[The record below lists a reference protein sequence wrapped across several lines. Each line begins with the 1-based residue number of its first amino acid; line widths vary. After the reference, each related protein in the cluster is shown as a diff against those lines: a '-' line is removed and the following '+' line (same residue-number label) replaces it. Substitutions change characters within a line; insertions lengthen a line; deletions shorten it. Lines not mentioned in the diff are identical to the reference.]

1 MGIAPARR
9 LPMPCRI
16 ALPFHLQYRPLPLL
30 QVADDVPFEVLEALK
45 RDGTGPVGKAAREAA
60 WAAQVGEKSSMGCT
74 GGSGEGQHSAAQVTG
89 GVRRARSGEQ
99 ETILCHSVQ
108 MVLPAHYI
116 ATIDAVG
123 RLCPGAV
130 AVVSLAFAPP
140 FLYVVSPA
148 YLPCVGAG
156 AIPPRQPAPAIGDVF

>member
-74 GGSGEGQHSAAQVTG
+74 GGGEKQHGVHRWGRKAAWGAQVVQVRGSILLHRLQG
-89 GVRRARSGEQ
+89 GCGGRGVGSRRRSSVTRCKWFCLP
-99 ETILCHSVQ
+99 TI
-108 MVLPAHYI
+108 
-116 ATIDAVG
+116 
-123 RLCPGAV
+123 
-130 AVVSLAFAPP
+130 
-140 FLYVVSPA
+140 
-148 YLPCVGAG
+148 
-156 AIPPRQPAPAIGDVF
+156 